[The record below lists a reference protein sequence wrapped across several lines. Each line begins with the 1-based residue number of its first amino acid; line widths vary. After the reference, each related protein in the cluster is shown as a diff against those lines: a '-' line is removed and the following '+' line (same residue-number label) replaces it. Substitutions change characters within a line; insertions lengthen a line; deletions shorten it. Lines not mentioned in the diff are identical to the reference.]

1 MTSAALL
8 AASVGLTGSV
18 NAAKKAYTGWKNTKS
33 GRVFYQSGKK
43 LKSTYLVRGGYVYY
57 LKKNG
62 VMIKSKTTKVKGKKV
77 KFDKKGHV
85 TSFRGKTKINS
96 SWYYFTKSG
105 KMVRNKTIKGSKYV
119 CTPSFTTANTRSTST
134 ILPAEPA
141 F

>member
-1 MTSAALL
+1 MKRIKKNKFAWLMTSAALL

-62 VMIKSKTTKVKGKKV
+62 VMIM
-77 KFDKKGHV
+77 
-85 TSFRGKTKINS
+85 N
-96 SWYYFTKSG
+96 
-105 KMVRNKTIKGSKYV
+105 
-119 CTPSFTTANTRSTST
+119 
-134 ILPAEPA
+134 
-141 F
+141 